1 LPLVNLGRAGTADG
15 IFPGTEILNWAINF
29 KFRRSTIMAKNC
41 EMKVENNILTINI
54 DLTKDFGKSASGK
67 TNIIA
72 TTEGNISVPGNNP
85 VKIGLNVYKY
95 PTDK

>member
-1 LPLVNLGRAGTADG
+1 
-15 IFPGTEILNWAINF
+15 
-29 KFRRSTIMAKNC
+29 MAKNC
-41 EMKVENNILTINI
+41 ELKVENNILTIKV

-72 TTEGNISVPGNNP
+72 TTEGNISVPGSDS

-95 PTDK
+95 PDVR

>member
-1 LPLVNLGRAGTADG
+1 
-15 IFPGTEILNWAINF
+15 
-29 KFRRSTIMAKNC
+29 MAKNC
-41 EMKVENNILTINI
+41 EINVENNILTVKV

-72 TTEGNISVPGNNP
+72 TTEGNISVPGNES